1 VSALVLDCGA
11 LIAVDRGDKAMML
24 RLESARRAG
33 LELRSNAMV
42 VAQAWRSA
50 RGRQVDLARVLQSVD
65 VRAVLP
71 ADGRRAGE
79 LLGAAGLADAV
90 DASVALLAGPG
101 DRILTSDPAD
111 IRKLCTAAGTSAA
124 VIPV

>member
-1 VSALVLDCGA
+1 MSALVLDCGA

-24 RLESARRAG
+24 RLEGARRAG

-42 VAQAWRSA
+42 VAQAWRDA
-50 RGRQVDLARVLQSVD
+50 RGRQAGLAGVLGAVD

-79 LLGAAGLADAV
+79 LLGVAGLADAI

-111 IRKLCTAAGTSAA
+111 LRRLCEAAGNSAT

>member
-42 VAQAWRSA
+42 VAQAWRDA
-50 RGRQVDLARVLQSVD
+50 RGRQVDLARVLSSVD

-79 LLGAAGLADAV
+79 LLGMAGLADAV

-101 DRILTSDPAD
+101 DRILTGDPAD
-111 IRKLCTAAGTSAA
+111 IRKLCSAAGNAAA

>member
-1 VSALVLDCGA
+1 MSALVLDCGA

-42 VAQAWRSA
+42 VAQAWRNT
-50 RGRQVDLARVLQSVD
+50 RGGQVDLARVLRSVD

-71 ADGRRAGE
+71 GDGRRAGE
-79 LLGAAGLADAV
+79 LLGVAGLADAV

-101 DRILTSDPAD
+101 DRILTSDPAG
-111 IRKLCTAAGTSAA
+111 IRKLCLAAGNSAA